1 MQPVEQD
8 CRLKISEKTHCNYMW
23 IMILDNS
30 EARNGVDV
38 QNSITNLVK
47 VDAKGRKEG
56 KKEGSTRV

>member
-1 MQPVEQD
+1 
-8 CRLKISEKTHCNYMW
+8 MW